1 MRPGASLANFSATKT
16 ASLGLSAARYESMA
30 RMAASNF
37 FGSTLLAAA
46 GVASVGPQPTGANAA
61 VMTAASA
68 VHGNSTRAVARR
80 RVPLS

>member
-1 MRPGASLANFSATKT
+1 
-16 ASLGLSAARYESMA
+16 MA

-46 GVASVGPQPTGANAA
+46 GLASVGPQPTGANAVA
-61 VMTAASA
+61 MVIATA
-68 VHGNSTRAVARR
+68 VHANSARAVARR